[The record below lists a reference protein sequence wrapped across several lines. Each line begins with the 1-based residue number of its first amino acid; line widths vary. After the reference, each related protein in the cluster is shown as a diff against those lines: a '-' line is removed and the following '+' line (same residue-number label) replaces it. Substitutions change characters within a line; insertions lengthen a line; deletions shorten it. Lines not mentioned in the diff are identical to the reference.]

1 MNKAKKLVLDV
12 PDFPKKGIIFK
23 DITPLLAS
31 PKVLRELIEKWV
43 KQNRKKGITKVGGD
57 EFSDPELLKEVL
69 DNRVGPQDELTQQSA
84 LVPAGLG
91 DHPCGVLAR
100 PRVRSVFL

>member
-1 MNKAKKLVLDV
+1 MDQQVQRALDGQFGTLVL
-12 PDFPKKGIIFK
+12 
-23 DITPLLAS
+23 
-31 PKVLRELIEKWV
+31 R
-43 KQNRKKGITKVGGD
+43 NVGGD